1 MPTAPDSPVH
11 PAAPANLPPVLRPEH
26 PPVRSL
32 DELAHRFGGELRG
45 EPGITLT
52 GITLAT
58 ADLRAGEAFVAIRGV
73 NRHGAEFAR
82 AAADKGAVAV
92 ITDAEGAGIAASA
105 GLPIVVVDDPRA
117 LLGDLSAWVYG
128 TGPDD
133 DIPTLFATTGTNGKT
148 SVSHLL
154 EGILGQLGVTTGL
167 SSTAERHIAGQVIV
181 SRLTTPE
188 ASEFHALLAL
198 MRERGV
204 EAVAVEVSAQALS
217 RHRVDGLVFDV
228 AGFTNLSHD
237 HLDDYADMREY
248 FEAKMAL
255 FRPDRSRRA
264 VISLDS
270 EPGAE
275 VAERSEVPSVTIATP
290 AIAADPEAAAKADWI
305 VEILDERP
313 TGTEFRLSSRD
324 GRSLT
329 TVVPVIGRHMAANA
343 GLAIVMILE
352 GGYTWD
358 ALVGALDASAGGSG
372 RIEASLPGRT
382 QLVSG
387 ESGPAVYVDFGHSP
401 DAFEKTLAAVRRV
414 TPGKVLFLFGADGDR
429 DATKRHDMGR
439 TGVEGSD
446 ILIITDHHPRFEDP
460 DSIRATL
467 IEGARRA
474 RPDAVI
480 LEYTPPER
488 AIIEAVALAGEGD
501 AILWCGPGHQDYRD
515 IRGARTPYS
524 ARELARRALRDAGWP
539 VPDPHWPVPYPEDET
554 PLSDPEREWR

>member
-1 MPTAPDSPVH
+1 MPTT

-26 PPVRSL
+26 PPVRTL
-32 DELAHRFGGELRG
+32 DDLARRFGGELRG
-45 EPGITLT
+45 PSDVTLT

-73 NRHGAEFAR
+73 NRHGAEFAQT
-82 AAADKGAVAV
+82 AADKGAVAV
-92 ITDAEGAGIAASA
+92 ITDEDGAAIAAAS
-105 GLPIVVVDDPRA
+105 GLPIVVVDNPRA

-154 EGILGQLGVTTGL
+154 EGILGQLGVVTGL
-167 SSTAERHIAGQVIV
+167 SSTAERHIAGEVIV

-248 FEAKMAL
+248 FEAKMQL
-255 FRPDRSRRA
+255 FRPDWARRA

-270 EPGAE
+270 EPGLE
-275 VAERSEVPSVTIATP
+275 VAERSEVPSVTIVTP
-290 AIAADPEAAAKADWI
+290 AIAADPDAGASADWT
-305 VEILDERP
+305 VDILDERQ
-313 TGTEFRLSSRD
+313 TGTEFRLTSRD
-324 GRSLT
+324 GRTLT
-329 TVVPVIGRHMAANA
+329 TIVPVIGRHMAANA

-352 GGYTWD
+352 GGYAWED
-358 ALVGALDASAGGSG
+358 LVGALDASAGGSG
-372 RIEASLPGRT
+372 RIDAYLPGRT

-387 ESGPAVYVDFGHSP
+387 DRGPAVYVDFGHSP
-401 DAFEKTLAAVRRV
+401 DAFEKTLAAVRHV
-414 TPGKVLFLFGADGDR
+414 TPGKVLFVMGADGDR
-429 DATKRHDMGR
+429 DATKRLDMGR
-439 TGVEGSD
+439 TGAEGSD
-446 ILIITDHHPRFEDP
+446 IFIVTDHHPRFEDP

-467 IEGARRA
+467 LEGARRA
-474 RPDAVI
+474 GTATEL
-480 LEYTPPER
+480 LEYSPPER
-488 AIIEAVALAGEGD
+488 AIIEAVALVGDGD

-515 IRGARTPYS
+515 IRGVRTPYS

-539 VPDPHWPVPYPEDET
+539 VPEPHWPVPYPEDET